1 MRGWARGLITLALL
15 LVAQAAA
22 ATPARDCQT
31 ALGPLYD
38 GSEESD
44 LPGQIDGA
52 TLDGGAALVALRRV
66 RGDALLTIKGG
77 RFAGAN
83 FRGARLH
90 NICFLD
96 SDLSGSD
103 WRGAQAPGVGFV
115 RSNLAGATLAEARLD
130 RILIRNSDLSNVHG
144 ERASLAGGRLDG
156 GWFDGK
162 LDDFRL
168 DGANLSGFR
177 FDCGIM
183 LDDGCPVYTAQ
194 GEFSLRGANLS
205 GANLYFSARIDG
217 ARIDRTEVEPGQL
230 HMLGTA
236 RIRGPILLRGGDNVV
251 EISAADHRAL
261 RPHLPAAVLVAP
273 DPAPPPRAPPLWVR
287 PGAAALFVDT
297 PAMFDAAFRETAL
310 YRRLLP
316 ALIGASSSRVLVTV
330 GPDGRLDAAGDAYG
344 ANGHSCSLG
353 GEGLSFDPA
362 TGYYSGPH
370 QPSPDD
376 PPAWRGR
383 PEPVLM
389 LAGDTALVYRNG
401 RSFGADNE
409 HPAGDYAS
417 CGARASFG
425 AMVRVPVSE
434 AELNRLRGEVGVQ

>member
-1 MRGWARGLITLALL
+1 MFALL
-15 LVAQAAA
+15 LAAQLAAA
-22 ATPARDCQT
+22 APAQECQA
-31 ALGPLYD
+31 ALGPLYE
-38 GSEESD
+38 GTEESA
-44 LPGQIDGA
+44 LPGQVDGA
-52 TLDGGAALVALRRV
+52 TLDGAAALVALRRA
-66 RGDALLTIKGG
+66 RGDALITVKGG
-77 RFAGAN
+77 RFARAD

-90 NICFLD
+90 NVCFLD
-96 SDLSGSD
+96 SDLAGSD

-162 LDDFRL
+162 LDELRL

-177 FDCGIM
+177 FECGIM

-194 GEFSLRGANLS
+194 GEFSLRGANLT
-205 GANLYFSARIDG
+205 GANLFFWARIDG
-217 ARIDRTEVEPGQL
+217 ATIDQTEVEPSEL
-230 HMLGTA
+230 PMLRAA
-236 RIRGPILLRGGDNVV
+236 RIAGPILVRGGDAVV
-251 EISAADHRAL
+251 EISAADYLAL
-261 RPHLPAAVLVAP
+261 RPHLPEPASEVP
-273 DPAPPPRAPPLWVR
+273 DPPPPRAPPEWLR
-287 PGAAALFVDT
+287 PGVEALFVNT

-316 ALIGASSSRVLVTV
+316 ALIGASQSRVLVTV
-330 GPDGRLDAAGDAYG
+330 GPDGRIAAAGDAYG

-370 QPSPDD
+370 QSSPDD

-389 LAGDTALVYRNG
+389 LAGDSALVYRGG
-401 RSFGADNE
+401 RGFRDDSE
-409 HPAGDYAS
+409 HPVGDYAS
-417 CGARASFG
+417 CGARAGFG
-425 AMVRVPVSE
+425 VMVRVPVGE
-434 AELNRLRGEVGVQ
+434 AELNRLRGEIGAQ